1 MLEVKFDISGVDNLC
16 NRLVGELKKT
26 KGAKAGYIKDKKY
39 ENGFSLIQN
48 ALTQEYGAT
57 IPVTPKMRA
66 WFRHQGIHL
75 KKKAIVIPPRPFLR
89 NALKDQK
96 LWCRYVQENFDAEGN
111 GTLTLRQL
119 ALRVALLM
127 RNSIINSI
135 GAMTTPANSGFTLS
149 RKKPKTH
156 PLINTHTLAD
166 SVQVGVIKGEV
177 QNGGA

>member
-1 MLEVKFDISGVDNLC
+1 MLEVKFDITGVNNLC

-66 WFRHQGIHL
+66 WFRHQGVNL
-75 KKKAIVIPPRPFLR
+75 KKTVVVIPPRPFLR
-89 NALKDQK
+89 NALQDQK
-96 LWCRYVQENFDAEGN
+96 LWCKYVKEHFDAEGN

-119 ALRVALLM
+119 ALRVAELM

-135 GAMTTPANSGFTLS
+135 GAMATPAHSGFTTA
-149 RKKPKTH
+149 RKKSSH
-156 PLINTHTLAD
+156 PLIDSHTLVN
-166 SVQVGVIKGEV
+166 SVQSAVIKGEV